1 MSATNFAS
9 QNQLL
14 TTLVSSSEGL
24 LSSLEEVLLTSG
36 EVIHRCDRSV
46 AEIYFPQTAIC
57 SLIIEM
63 SDKSR
68 ATICLIGCEGA
79 IGLPAIFGSNL
90 FNTSCIVQIS
100 GTAIKLP
107 LEVAKREFNRDRIL
121 RRKFLLYTQ
130 ARLAHTAQAV
140 VCNSLHN
147 IEQRLARLLLLVR
160 DGSENDT
167 LPLTQKSISLILGVR
182 RASITEAA
190 IVLQKQQ
197 IVRYSRGKIK
207 ILDRQGLEAIACEC
221 HTRINSEYQRLLN
234 SNLFSQIQ
242 KKV

>member
-1 MSATNFAS
+1 MSATNFVS

-14 TTLVSSSEGL
+14 TTLVSSSESL

-36 EVIHRCDRSV
+36 QVIYHPDHLV
-46 AEIYFPQTAIC
+46 GEIYFPQTAIC
-57 SLIIEM
+57 SLAIAM
-63 SDKSR
+63 SDNSSAK
-68 ATICLIGCEGA
+68 ICAIGCEGA

-90 FNTSCIVQIS
+90 LNTSCIVEMS
-100 GTAIKLP
+100 GTAMKLP
-107 LEVAKREFNRDRIL
+107 LEVAQREFDQNPIL
-121 RRKFLLYTQ
+121 HRKLLLYTQ

-147 IEQRLARLLLLVR
+147 IEQKLARLLLFVR
-160 DGSENDT
+160 DCSESDT

-197 IVRYSRGKIK
+197 LVRYSRGKIK
-207 ILDRQGLEAIACEC
+207 ILDRKGLEAIACEC
-221 HTRINSEYQRLLN
+221 YLKINSEYQRLLN
-234 SNLFSQIQ
+234 TN
-242 KKV
+242 